1 MAKAIDQ
8 MTTEEL
14 LADRIKQAEAKKA
27 AAAREAAIDLRLATQ
42 SIIDIVKDL
51 RIPEMFAKIR
61 DKSKNADLADT
72 AILSAIAE
80 AAGIK
85 GITITKEGT
94 KKRGASSAKP
104 KTPEQKALTAASVA
118 AHKAEKEVE
127 DLKKQL
133 ENASQPVKLEL
144 SPKLEAATKDAEEK
158 RELHSKLKAENK
170 AKRDMKKK

>member
-14 LADRIKQAEAKKA
+14 LADRIKQAETRKA

-51 RIPEMFAKIR
+51 RIPDMFAKIR

-85 GITITKEGT
+85 GITIAMEGA
-94 KKRGASSAKP
+94 KKRGTSSAKP

-118 AHKAEKEVE
+118 ANKAEKDVKE
-127 DLKKQL
+127 L
-133 ENASQPVKLEL
+133 EEQMKGASQPVKTEL
-144 SPKLEAATKDAEEK
+144 KPKIEAAKKQAIEK
-158 RELHSKLKAENK
+158 RELHTKLKAENK
-170 AKRDMKKK
+170 AKRVTKK